1 MEMMGF
7 LISHKNNEQRRAL
20 LPTDLECIC
29 HRDHLMFETG
39 YGESVGC
46 TDAEY
51 SAMGVKIGTREEVL
65 KCGILV
71 DVKLGDADYLDQLQG
86 KS

>member
-20 LPTDLECIC
+20 LPKDLEGIR

-39 YGESVGC
+39 YGESVDC
-46 TDAEY
+46 TDEEY
-51 SAMGVKIGTREEVL
+51 LAAGVKIGTREEVL
-65 KCGILV
+65 KCWI
-71 DVKLGDADYLDQLQG
+71 
-86 KS
+86 SFRERS